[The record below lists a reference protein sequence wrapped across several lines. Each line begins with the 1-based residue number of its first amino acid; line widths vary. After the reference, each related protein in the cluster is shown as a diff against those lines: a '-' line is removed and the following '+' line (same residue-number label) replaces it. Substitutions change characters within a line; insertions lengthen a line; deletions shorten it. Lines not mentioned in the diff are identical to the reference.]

1 MRGQLV
7 GVQDHCCTKTTVL
20 APNDLATFATSE
32 SSLNTKAVHAPGLQV
47 VTDMSTEAFLMPA
60 VKKQTYS
67 RNCAPSTLSVVARYF
82 EVSYI
87 ARYREKLIRV
97 LLIFGEFQP
106 ATNKLLRRAESAS
119 RSRLLDRVLAR
130 RSLDH

>member
-1 MRGQLV
+1 MRADQRLGFINKRRRATMVTENKPVIASVAPYPLSAT
-7 GVQDHCCTKTTVL
+7 DTLPVL
-20 APNDLATFATSE
+20 
-32 SSLNTKAVHAPGLQV
+32 Q
-47 VTDMSTEAFLMPA
+47 
-60 VKKQTYS
+60 
-67 RNCAPSTLSVVARYF
+67 YF

-97 LLIFGEFQP
+97 LLIFGEFQL
-106 ATNKLLRRAESAS
+106 ARNRLLRRAESPS